1 MFRLFLLLLLFPLGS
16 YAGGV
21 PLVTASMIERLNPA
35 SFKTDFANYD
45 QSTAVFCAQL
55 SDCAYMAAG
64 DYRLLER
71 RLNDRYGD
79 DAFSILN
86 VESIET
92 ATRAMV
98 CATDRFVVVAF
109 RGTEGNKDN
118 LLTDLKVRLFVNSDS
133 VDSIL
138 RHIPGGHAGFRNGAA
153 ELIKN
158 QGLFDSIRQ
167 VMTRRNI
174 RVPVYLTGHS
184 MGAAYS
190 SILIQ
195 SVAEQFPFGGA
206 YQFAPP
212 LTIYCPD
219 AEVVRKRYGNRVY
232 DVVNYKDQV
241 ALGTPYLQ
249 RYMQHIGTFLRFSD
263 SGTLHRE
270 TEYYV
275 GWTAKELSIK
285 RLMWTHA
292 METYLQRLQAP
303 VNSTERVD
311 QRYRNR
317 ETVFDTRG
325 LSPIRCEKCDDKKLK
340 YGFSLIPAQ

>member
-1 MFRLFLLLLLFPLGS
+1 MDRLFLFLLLLPFGS

-21 PLVTASMIERLNPA
+21 PLVTTPMIERLNPA
-35 SFKTDFANYD
+35 SFKTDFSTYD
-45 QSTAVFCAQL
+45 QPTAVFCAQL

-64 DYRLLER
+64 DYPLLER
-71 RLNDRYGD
+71 SLNERYG
-79 DAFSILN
+79 AGTFSILN
-86 VESIET
+86 VESNET

-118 LLTDLKVRLFVNSDS
+118 LLTDLKIRLFVNSDS

-158 QGLFDSIRQ
+158 QGLFDTIRQ
-167 VMTRRNI
+167 EMTRRSI
-174 RVPVYLTGHS
+174 QVPVYLTGHS

-190 SILIQ
+190 SILIR
-195 SVAEQFPFGGA
+195 SVAEQFSFGGA

-219 AEVVRKRYGNRVY
+219 AEIVRKRYGNLVY
-232 DVVNYKDQV
+232 DIVNYKDQV

-263 SGTLHRE
+263 SGILHRE

-275 GWTAKELSIK
+275 GWTAKEFSIN
-285 RLMWTHA
+285 RLMVTHA
-292 METYLQRLQAP
+292 METYLQRLQSP
-303 VNSTERVD
+303 LNSTEQVAH
-311 QRYRNR
+311 RYRKG
-317 ETVFDTRG
+317 ETVFDTKG
-325 LSPIRCEKCDDKKLK
+325 LKPIRCEKCNDRKLK
-340 YGFSLIPAQ
+340 YGFTLIPAK